1 MITVA
6 NDVLASD
13 QTNEDIIVVYHGN
26 KVLTAGQI
34 DQILHAAGGSD
45 RGDVTAARDLVDSN
59 IFGSFQ
65 I

>member
-13 QTNEDIIVVYHGN
+13 QPNEDIIVVHHRD
-26 KVLTAGQI
+26 KVLAAGQV

-45 RGDVTAARDLVDSN
+45 RGDVTAAWDLADTN